1 MRRQL
6 RGKVLPRAGSLA
18 AWMLAATILIGAP
31 GCDRRGSVQGSESH
45 AGSGTPL
52 TAEPPQTAPPEEAAA
67 PEQAQN
73 ALPALSASERQTGT
87 SADWTIPRRYQ
98 GKRISTRVRYFPHK
112 LLALTFDDGPNP
124 ELTPTVLKTL
134 AEYGAHATF
143 FVLGQAAQAHPELLR
158 AIAAGG
164 HTIGSHSYTH
174 PATCTAD
181 QARSELARTAAAI
194 QKATGERPTCFR
206 PPYGIVDSKLTHLA
220 LSQGYCVFTWTIS
233 SADTAKI
240 DAAGIAHNVIHT
252 PNPGDLVLMH
262 DGPGHRETVKA
273 LPQILKELGAAGFRF
288 VSLPELLRAWDEWLA
303 TSETK
308 SAPGAA
314 TTQ

>member
-1 MRRQL
+1 MPL
-6 RGKVLPRAGSLA
+6 GEALA
-18 AWMLAATILIGAP
+18 
-31 GCDRRGSVQGSESH
+31 
-45 AGSGTPL
+45 
-52 TAEPPQTAPPEEAAA
+52 PEE
-67 PEQAQN
+67 AQN
-73 ALPALSASERQTGT
+73 ALPALAASQKATGAA
-87 SADWTIPRRYQ
+87 ADWAVPQRYQ

-134 AEYGAHATF
+134 AEHGAHATF
-143 FVLGQAAQAHPELLR
+143 FVLGRAAHAHPELLR
-158 AIAAGG
+158 AIVAGG
-164 HTIGSHSYTH
+164 HTLGSHSYTH
-174 PATCTAD
+174 PSTCTAEE
-181 QARSELARTAAAI
+181 ARSELARTAAAI
-194 QKATGERPTCFR
+194 REATGERPTCFR

-252 PNPGDLVLMH
+252 PNPGDIVLMH

-273 LPQILKELGAAGFRF
+273 LPQILSELGAAGFRF
-288 VSLPELLRAWDEWLA
+288 VSLPELLRAWDQWLA
-303 TSETK
+303 SSRAK
-308 SAPGAA
+308 ASQGAASSPLKGGAA